1 MKAYLFAAL
10 AGTAIASVAQ
20 AQFSEVEPNDT
31 KLTANPV
38 VGITPGGTITGVSTA
53 STGTGVDYFRVQ
65 TSAAPLGLYRYDMI
79 LSGNNGVLHSASLRG
94 SGQNGAAAGAWPL
107 PGGEGTHSATEATL
121 QTGATI
127 SGTTSRLN
135 SWYGFGRAGEVY
147 YRVNGSSTTTAGY
160 TATLQRTQ
168 ITPVQIGSYQQGFIS
183 MNWLGQGHSS
193 DTDMW
198 VYDSNFNAIRGY
210 GNDDESV
217 NGGSPGTG
225 ATLQSYLRR
234 EYLPGIYYIAVTN
247 FNLANSMGSPSD
259 DDFRTGSMSDFA
271 DVVMNSSTTTGINMT
286 FTIADSAGTSLQVA
300 NTKAGAFD
308 INWFCF
314 EVVPTPGSA
323 MLLGMGGLVAL
334 RRRR

>member
-1 MKAYLFAAL
+1 MKTYLIAAL

-53 STGTGVDYFRVQ
+53 STGVGVDYFRVQ

-79 LSGNNGVLHSASLRG
+79 LSGNNGVLHSATLRG
-94 SGQNGAAAGAWPL
+94 SGQTGAAAGTWPL

-127 SGTTSRLN
+127 SGTTNRLN

-168 ITPVQIGSYQQGFIS
+168 VTPVQIGTYQPGFIS
-183 MNWLGQGHSS
+183 MNWQGQGHST

-210 GNDDESV
+210 GNDDGNV
-217 NGGSPGTG
+217 LGGAAANS
-225 ATLQSYLRR
+225 LQSYLNRD
-234 EYLPGIYYIAVTN
+234 YLPGIYYIAVTN
-247 FNLANSMGSPSD
+247 FNMANSMGSPSD
-259 DDFRTGSMSDFA
+259 DGFRTGSMSDFA
-271 DVVMNSSTTTGINMT
+271 DVVMNSSTSTGLNMT
-286 FTIADSAGTSLQVA
+286 FTITDSAGNSLQVA